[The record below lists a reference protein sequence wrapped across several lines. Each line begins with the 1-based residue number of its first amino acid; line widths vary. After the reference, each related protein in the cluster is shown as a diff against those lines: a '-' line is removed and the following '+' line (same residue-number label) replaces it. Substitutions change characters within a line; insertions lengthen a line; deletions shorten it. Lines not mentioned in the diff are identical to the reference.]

1 MPTCEGAYALYV
13 AAAAYERGPPLSP
26 LTVELSY
33 TCVTRQHTSAH
44 ACIWPGSELWPGG
57 TLGIYIYM
65 LLSALSVCVT
75 VHKECSKYYR
85 GLPKTDHS
93 YSFFGSRG
101 GACRAAKRRAEVE

>member
-1 MPTCEGAYALYV
+1 
-13 AAAAYERGPPLSP
+13 
-26 LTVELSY
+26 
-33 TCVTRQHTSAH
+33 
-44 ACIWPGSELWPGG
+44 
-57 TLGIYIYM
+57 M

-101 GACRAAKRRAEVE
+101 GACRAAKRRAEVELSGIIVGFGEREREPFFFVQ